1 MKFSLVLSLLVGM
14 MAVFIFKGHCA
25 ESEEEETDTV
35 SVEETENDEPLDP
48 EKVEYAKGSVCQYC
62 SYCKFCKLCDQD
74 CPCKKSKTQPN
85 CDMCKYCKFCY
96 LCSAFCDTV
105 CSAGGI
111 LDRVSA
117 SIVNSLP
124 SFNKEEVDGDIDA
137 VKYWIDKK
145 KDEL

>member
-1 MKFSLVLSLLVGM
+1 MKFTPVPVLLVVMM
-14 MAVFIFKGHCA
+14 MAVFITRGHCA
-25 ESEEEETDTV
+25 ESEEDPATV
-35 SVEETENDEPLDP
+35 TVEESESDEPLDQ
-48 EKVEYAKGSVCQYC
+48 EKMEYAKGSVCQYC

-74 CPCKKSKTQPN
+74 CPCEKSKTKPN

-124 SFNKEEVDGDIDA
+124 SFNKDEVDEDIDA